1 MHHANSFLPSAHEIH
16 HKVPASH
23 LGHQKDF
30 RTAMGSGIAIASR
43 RIFNILPIRYTSG
56 PQHVRT
62 QEQIMLLSSHLG
74 TAPCSGC
81 HGRFFSSVS
90 CSRSFHEWNRRVAC
104 SVCATCIM
112 RTRSCHQPT
121 KSTTRCQPAI
131 WGTKRL
137 SYCNGPSYSNRL
149 EEHLQHIGI
158 DSIYQWPTTFQNTRA
173 RSCFCHATSAP
184 HLVGAPTAMEKIA
197 MAMGRTACTATH
209 RS

>member
-62 QEQIMLLSSHLG
+62 QEQSHASVKPPRLVLARPHLVADATGVFFPPSLAPVHSTSGIGEWPVASAQHASCELVLAISPRNPSHLG

-81 HGRFFSSVS
+81 HGRFFPPSSAPV
-90 CSRSFHEWNRRVAC
+90 H
-104 SVCATCIM
+104 
-112 RTRSCHQPT
+112 
-121 KSTTRCQPAI
+121 TTSGIPQGASQLSGAPE
-131 WGTKRL
+131 RL
-137 SYCNGPSYSNRL
+137 SYCNGP
-149 EEHLQHIGI
+149 
-158 DSIYQWPTTFQNTRA
+158 
-173 RSCFCHATSAP
+173 
-184 HLVGAPTAMEKIA
+184 
-197 MAMGRTACTATH
+197 
-209 RS
+209 